1 MHAMKIQITLLTGL
15 LGFAAGKSPE
25 LDPASFDEAIHSK
38 NVFVKFYAP
47 VSAFYLC
54 IGRLL
59 DLHVSNHVLSP
70 NYSGA
75 VIANLWLQI
84 GIN

>member
-15 LGFAAGKSPE
+15 LGFAAGKSPV

-47 VSAFYLC
+47 VSAFYL
-54 IGRLL
+54 
-59 DLHVSNHVLSP
+59 
-70 NYSGA
+70 
-75 VIANLWLQI
+75 
-84 GIN
+84 